1 MVGQLDGVPGQAEDG
16 AQRPDYD
23 AGEEQGDRSPR
34 LPDVEYVFE
43 DALADLEL
51 DVCDTSPSGAT
62 LSRRRL
68 EARGKQLR
76 TAEARQVGQ
85 PTRRQSPTATVP
97 GSSTSQYRPKV
108 APTPSSDSRRP
119 R

>member
-1 MVGQLDGVPGQAEDG
+1 M
-16 AQRPDYD
+16 
-23 AGEEQGDRSPR
+23 SP
-34 LPDVEYVFE
+34 EYH
-43 DALADLEL
+43 LEL
-51 DVCDTSPSGAT
+51 MCA
-62 LSRRRL
+62 SRVAERDHLVGRRL
-68 EARGKQLR
+68 EDREKQLE